1 MLPGF
6 VSSRRV
12 DEQVVACGVVIPDP
26 DPERRASSR
35 AIALLRNRKFVDS
48 LLERNGFE
56 LPVRGR
62 GQSDCH
68 PFGLRLAALGFAGRA
83 NSPHDSLPERDG
95 VELLVPC
102 RKKNESRSGTGTETV
117 TKVTKVRLEAVVYLP
132 DTDASK
138 PSPSSRESANR
149 HRLGP

>member
-1 MLPGF
+1 MLWTVGGLRRPYR
-6 VSSRRV
+6 SSH
-12 DEQVVACGVVIPDP
+12 D
-26 DPERRASSR
+26 SS
-35 AIALLRNRKFVDS
+35 
-48 LLERNGFE
+48 LERNGFE

-62 GQSDCH
+62 GQSDCR

>member
-1 MLPGF
+1 MLTGPTRLCRPCLPAEPAHAAATAGFSIPQGEIPGET
-6 VSSRRV
+6 
-12 DEQVVACGVVIPDP
+12 DC
-26 DPERRASSR
+26 
-35 AIALLRNRKFVDS
+35 

-62 GQSDCH
+62 GQSDCR